1 MTRCHICDADTPDA
15 HEPLLC
21 GSCCDDRVA
30 RIIEDL
36 ARLDVTAAAD
46 LASRLGVPQP
56 WIVKAARSAGRV
68 VWPEG
73 RAREV
78 AR

>member
-1 MTRCHICDADTPDA
+1 MTRCHICDADAPDA

-36 ARLDVTAAAD
+36 ARLDVTAAR
-46 LASRLGVPQP
+46 LSRTGEA
-56 WIVKAARSAGRV
+56 VK
-68 VWPEG
+68 
-73 RAREV
+73 
-78 AR
+78 

>member
-1 MTRCHICDADTPDA
+1 MTRCHICDADAPDA
-15 HEPLLC
+15 HEPILC

-36 ARLDVTAAAD
+36 ARLDVTAAAV
-46 LASRLGVPQP
+46 LAGRLGVPQP
-56 WIVKAARSAGRV
+56 WVVKAALGAGRV
-68 VWPEG
+68 AWPDG
-73 RAREV
+73 QDRTV